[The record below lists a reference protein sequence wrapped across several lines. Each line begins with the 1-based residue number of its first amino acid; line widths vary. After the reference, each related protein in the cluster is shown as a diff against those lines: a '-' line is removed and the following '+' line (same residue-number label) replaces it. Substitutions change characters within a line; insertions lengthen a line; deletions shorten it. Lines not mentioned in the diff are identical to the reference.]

1 MARGM
6 EGDRNMA
13 TRAACYAGYAFLLL
27 ANILSYHATTAF
39 ASVPSFD
46 DGTYMPVLGATHAA
60 AFVAVA
66 LRYRNVAHEPLG
78 SKAAGF
84 AAVALCIGFA
94 LVPGS
99 CSAGVQPGFVA
110 GTVLIG
116 VGQAVL
122 SLLWLS
128 ALPMFSYRTSYLFLL
143 GSHAAATALC
153 AIVLQYPQDGTS
165 PSPWHRCWR
174 HAPAPPGC
182 ASHGPSS
189 APSPAR

>member
-1 MARGM
+1 
-6 EGDRNMA
+6 MA

-94 LVPGS
+94 LVLGS
-99 CSAGVQPGFVA
+99 CSVGMQPGFVA

-153 AIVLQYPQDGTS
+153 AIVLQCPQEWYT

>member
-1 MARGM
+1 
-6 EGDRNMA
+6 MA

-94 LVPGS
+94 LVLGS
-99 CSAGVQPGFVA
+99 CSVGMQPGFVA

-128 ALPMFSYRTSYLFLL
+128 ALKPTTRSWHASRHGKVYTTEEVRDFYAENGNRYNCYCSQIPVLL
-143 GSHAAATALC
+143 NDDGSIFNQGLAEKLAKERKQWGPDKKAA
-153 AIVLQYPQDGTS
+153 
-165 PSPWHRCWR
+165 
-174 HAPAPPGC
+174 
-182 ASHGPSS
+182 
-189 APSPAR
+189 

>member
-1 MARGM
+1 
-6 EGDRNMA
+6 MA

-94 LVPGS
+94 LVLGS
-99 CSAGVQPGFVA
+99 CSVGMQPGFVA

-122 SLLWLS
+122 SLLWQ
-128 ALPMFSYRTSYLFLL
+128 MCIR
-143 GSHAAATALC
+143 
-153 AIVLQYPQDGTS
+153 DS
-165 PSPWHRCWR
+165 PLE
-174 HAPAPPGC
+174 AV
-182 ASHGPSS
+182 
-189 APSPAR
+189 

>member
-1 MARGM
+1 
-6 EGDRNMA
+6 MA

-39 ASVPSFD
+39 AACLIRRRHVHA
-46 DGTYMPVLGATHAA
+46 GARRDARSS
-60 AFVAVA
+60 FVAVA

-94 LVPGS
+94 LVLGS
-99 CSAGVQPGFVA
+99 CSVGMQPGFVA

-153 AIVLQYPQDGTS
+153 AIVLQCPQEWYIPITL
-165 PSPWHRCWR
+165 HRCWR

>member
-1 MARGM
+1 
-6 EGDRNMA
+6 MA

-94 LVPGS
+94 LVLGS
-99 CSAGVQPGFVA
+99 CSVGMQPGFVA

-128 ALPMFSYRTSYLFLL
+128 ALKPTTRSWHASRHGKVYTTEEVRDFYAENGNRYNCYCSQIPVLL
-143 GSHAAATALC
+143 NDDGSIFNQGLAEKLAKERQQWTAKEAA
-153 AIVLQYPQDGTS
+153 
-165 PSPWHRCWR
+165 
-174 HAPAPPGC
+174 
-182 ASHGPSS
+182 
-189 APSPAR
+189 